1 MRQNNNKNKVPPN
14 EGRKQKLRE
23 IKVNLT
29 EKMAEN
35 PGFTASE
42 VARLVMGYLQ
52 SQNCPQTAEKLTQE
66 CPEDFKL
73 KEFSA
78 LVSAGI
84 LKRFDVDGQS
94 LNDILTEYR
103 E

>member
-1 MRQNNNKNKVPPN
+1 
-14 EGRKQKLRE
+14 
-23 IKVNLT
+23 
-29 EKMAEN
+29 MAEN

-52 SQNCPQTAEKLTQE
+52 SQNCQQTAEKLTQE
-66 CPEDFKL
+66 CPEDLKL

-84 LKRFDVDGQS
+84 LRTFDVDGQS
-94 LNDILTEYR
+94 LNDILTEYK

>member
-1 MRQNNNKNKVPPN
+1 MKEKITWNYS
-14 EGRKQKLRE
+14 EFD
-23 IKVNLT
+23 

-52 SQNCPQTAEKLTQE
+52 SQNCQQTAEKLTQE
-66 CPEDFKL
+66 CPEDLKL

-84 LKRFDVDGQS
+84 LRTFDVDGQS
-94 LNDILTEYR
+94 LNDILTEYKEWVSR
-103 E
+103 DILFDEIFV